1 VENEVLTAQEVARL
15 LRLSA
20 KTVRMKA
27 AEGELPAK
35 KVGKVWRFVRSDI
48 EAYLRHP
55 TPTVPAI
62 ARSPIQATTVVSAG
76 DAGRGL
82 R

>member
-1 VENEVLTAQEVARL
+1 VEPEVLTADEVARL

-27 AEGELPAK
+27 GKGEIPAK
-35 KVGKVWRFVRSDI
+35 KVGKVWRFVRSDL
-48 EAYLRHP
+48 EAYLRHSEPEP
-55 TPTVPAI
+55 TAP
-62 ARSPIQATTVVSAG
+62 
-76 DAGRGL
+76 GRAV